1 VARLPAGQQL
11 SPEQICRCRSGRQI
25 SATAVQGHDA
35 IKAVIIVMLEEAGF
49 RDVKD
54 EDVWWDAAATYFD
67 AEHRRP
73 DITCFDPRTN
83 THYVFDVVVAWGASM
98 GYDEEGTEWG
108 IKMAAVLA
116 SRREDFKRRRYRRA
130 FWAKVR
136 EGMTAAQAVAW
147 ADAEDARDCGETAA
161 AMDAVIAEQRHVFV
175 PLGFEAN
182 GAWGASTLQFFDWVR
197 RSVGRLAGDKYHWSA
212 SHWGEH
218 WRQRIDAVLARG
230 QAALVTAAVGKSR
243 NSGKKRTR
251 TTGAGGASP
260 CWSPTFC
267 PPCAPPP

>member
-1 VARLPAGQQL
+1 
-11 SPEQICRCRSGRQI
+11 
-25 SATAVQGHDA
+25 
-35 IKAVIIVMLEEAGF
+35 
-49 RDVKD
+49 
-54 EDVWWDAAATYFD
+54 
-67 AEHRRP
+67 
-73 DITCFDPRTN
+73 
-83 THYVFDVVVAWGASM
+83 
-98 GYDEEGTEWG
+98 
-108 IKMAAVLA
+108 
-116 SRREDFKRRRYRRA
+116 
-130 FWAKVR
+130 
-136 EGMTAAQAVAW
+136 MTAAQAVAW
-147 ADAEDARDCGETAA
+147 ADAEDARDCGETEA

-197 RSVGRLAGDKYHWSA
+197 RGVGRLAGDKYHWSA